1 MRTHKNNFIQPIY
14 KLSHSVHSM
23 LQTLPTSVLTTDDRI
38 RNISIRAGDT
48 EENGWSVESDWSVN
62 LDGLLTGVDDSEL
75 SLLSSVVAS
84 KQPPPCPQSHSTN
97 SECMDTVPANLST
110 LWSVK
115 KREHSVTS
123 SLVRG

>member
-1 MRTHKNNFIQPIY
+1 M
-14 KLSHSVHSM
+14 
-23 LQTLPTSVLTTDDRI
+23 
-38 RNISIRAGDT
+38 AGDT
-48 EENGWSVESDWSVN
+48 EENDWSVD
-62 LDGLLTGVDDSEL
+62 LDGLLTSVDDSEL

-110 LWSVK
+110 LWSVN
-115 KREHSVTS
+115 KREHLVTS